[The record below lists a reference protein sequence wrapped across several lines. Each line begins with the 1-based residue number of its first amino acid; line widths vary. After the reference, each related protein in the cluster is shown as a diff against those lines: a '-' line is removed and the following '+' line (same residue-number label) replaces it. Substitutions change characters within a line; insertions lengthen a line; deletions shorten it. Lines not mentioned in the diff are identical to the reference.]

1 MNKMKL
7 LATAAILFGALASG
21 CVSHGVILSEEQI
34 SKIQRGSTT
43 ESEVLASLG
52 QPTSIS
58 SMNGRRM
65 LIYSGMYAQPRPATF
80 IPVVGPL
87 VGGADV
93 RASSVVISISD
104 GIVSDIYST
113 HTASAS
119 GTGLAAGAP
128 IQQVP
133 DQPRKQ

>member
-1 MNKMKL
+1 MKHSFRILISASAL
-7 LATAAILFGALASG
+7 LLSA
-21 CVSHGVILSEEQI
+21 CVSHGVMVTEQQVSQIRRGETSEA
-34 SKIQRGSTT
+34 
-43 ESEVLASLG
+43 EVVAILG

-58 SMNGRRM
+58 SINGRRM

-133 DQPRKQ
+133 DQPRK